1 SGSGP
6 VHTKLSPAARIVVG
20 SGQKSEHAARAP
32 SELKMC
38 TTSPPSCRKVTEI
51 HPAKS
56 SAKKR
61 MCDPTDTPE
70 TATPGK
76 QRLRQQAEL
85 VIKRFAS
92 LAEVDFDASDRTPTD
107 LSIERLRTKK
117 DLLTEVHST
126 LLPLLEEQITTI
138 YGALRHHDEVRK
150 DPGPTIRLVL
160 KVQVELGQTL
170 GQTIRAFSEIIPG
183 QLPEPNQ
190 TNDQH
195 YREFK
200 TYRLC
205 GLSSL
210 VRGELISRSNYFFSQ
225 CKQVIEKLQL
235 PRDPYE
241 IGDVRCSCHALR
253 RSIDGAIAWANGS
266 ELTIIRDSW
275 QDGLNKIDEASNDL
289 FWLSIIWGVE
299 KALTAFQT
307 CLLLAEFYIV
317 PLLPRI
323 DVCSFQIE
331 FRTWF
336 VNWNLL
342 FSQATHNV
350 IQACRTYEQARTRI
364 LIGSGQKSQ
373 QALLPKPRVRDYI
386 HKSCCKSVP
395 IRPAKSSTRR
405 GGPDQKRM
413 SDPEDTREIETPG
426 KQRLRQQAVTK
437 RFASLAQFNFSGSD
451 DTSTELS
458 IEHVRTKK
466 DILTELHSTLLPL
479 FKEQISTISDALR
492 HHDEVRKDPGP
503 TIRLVSKLQ
512 PELEKTLDQ
521 TIRAINEIIPGQ
533 LPEPNQTHDQ
543 HFREFKIYRLYG
555 LSSLVRGQLSNQNNY
570 FFSDCKRFI
579 EKLQLPRDNYE
590 SDVRCGY
597 HDLHW
602 SIDEAIRWAKGSELS
617 FIHASWQDGLDDI
630 NEASKGELDGEIS
643 SRLLIHQVE
652 QLLTTFQ
659 TCLLLAEFYIAPILP
674 KIDVGSSQIDSRTW
688 FINWNLLFSHAAHNV
703 IQACHAY
710 EQAQSKYFGTRRSWS
725 SSASEVWP
733 TTTFLGLLPLQQIC
747 LSPAYV
753 RSKISLRRCT
763 RAFCLSYNSK
773 CLSFH
778 KPYGTQTSY
787 EETPGPTI
795 RLILKLQPDLEQT
808 LDQTIRAINDIIPGT
823 LPKPDQMN
831 DQNFGEFK
839 CYRLRGLNDAIRRG
853 MKTQIIRFFSDCK
866 RFIER
871 LQLPRD
877 GQQTDVEGLIFC
889 SRGIDSR
896 NHELVSPAYLIEQ
909 VTDLVAQFQTCL
921 FLADLYIA
929 PLFPQINVSSSPTDF
944 KTWFVVWNTL
954 FSQASH
960 NAIQALLPGLV
971 IKRFGNLA
979 NYEFLTS
986 NTTPTDLSIVR
997 LRSTENLLTE
1007 VHSTLLPR
1015 LQKQI
1020 KSIIDALW
1028 DPDELWD
1035 NTGPTM
1041 KLVLKL
1047 QAETEETLNQTIRAI
1062 DDIIPGKLPKPNQT
1076 HDQIFRE
1083 FKCYRLRGLNGA
1095 IRRDMRREINI
1106 FFRIANGLLNHFS
1119 LDQTTSKLTY
1129 YAHVSC
1135 ANVKGPLL
1143 PPRSLPEEKR
1153 MVEFG
1158 CAARRPFGVGFQA
1171 FTGTLR
1177 ARLVKKWCQQQVVGR
1192 SNHGRVASTKTSQKT
1207 TELIRTPANDEVG
1220 NRQLRYQ
1227 AIKRFEYLANYDFL
1241 DSDSTPTDLSIVRL
1255 RPKEHLLTELHST
1268 LLPLLQKQID
1278 SIADALMEPDKVWD
1292 NITLVLKLQPE
1303 LEQTLDQTIRAIDE
1317 IIPGKLPE
1325 PNPRNDQNSREF
1337 KCYRLRGLNQMIRR
1351 DMKDYGKNFFL
1362 SCKQAIEPLQP
1373 PLQPP
1378 PNDLQMDLQSAWLD
1392 LDWHVEQAISWAKA
1406 FKSNSSWAPL
1416 E

>member
-1 SGSGP
+1 M
-6 VHTKLSPAARIVVG
+6 TARIVVG

-56 SAKKR
+56 TRKKR

-241 IGDVRCSCHALR
+241 IGD
-253 RSIDGAIAWANGS
+253 
-266 ELTIIRDSW
+266 
-275 QDGLNKIDEASNDL
+275 
-289 FWLSIIWGVE
+289 SIIWGVE

-350 IQACRTYEQARTRI
+350 IQACRTYEQALLVEPGPGQVHTPADPDSDRV
-364 LIGSGQKSQ
+364 GSKISAGFAA
-373 QALLPKPRVRDYI
+373 QAPRVRDYI
-386 HKSCCKSVP
+386 HKSCCKFVP

-426 KQRLRQQAVTK
+426 KQRLRQQAELVTK

-630 NEASKGELDGEIS
+630 NEASSELDGEIS

-710 EQAQSKYFGTRRSWS
+710 EQAQSKYFGTRR
-725 SSASEVWP
+725 
-733 TTTFLGLLPLQQIC
+733 
-747 LSPAYV
+747 
-753 RSKISLRRCT
+753 
-763 RAFCLSYNSK
+763 
-773 CLSFH
+773 
-778 KPYGTQTSY
+778 
-787 EETPGPTI
+787 
-795 RLILKLQPDLEQT
+795 
-808 LDQTIRAINDIIPGT
+808 
-823 LPKPDQMN
+823 
-831 DQNFGEFK
+831 
-839 CYRLRGLNDAIRRG
+839 
-853 MKTQIIRFFSDCK
+853 
-866 RFIER
+866 
-871 LQLPRD
+871 LPRD
-877 GQQTDVEGLIFC
+877 GQQTDVEVSSFALVVSIHVVITWATGSELNLIC
-889 SRGIDSR
+889 GRWQDGVREVDGAS
-896 NHELVSPAYLIEQ
+896 H
-909 VTDLVAQFQTCL
+909 LVAQFQTCL

-960 NAIQALLPGLV
+960 NAIQAWGTWARHEKYKMSETTTSTAEDDSLGEQLLRYQAGLV

-979 NYEFLTS
+979 NYDFLTS

-997 LRSTENLLTE
+997 LRSKENLLTE

-1083 FKCYRLRGLNGA
+1083 FKCYRLRGLNCA
-1095 IRRDMRREINI
+1095 IRRDIKP
-1106 FFRIANGLLNHFS
+1106 FFCIANGSLNHCS

-1129 YAHVSC
+1129 YAH
-1135 ANVKGPLL
+1135 G
-1143 PPRSLPEEKR
+1143 
-1153 MVEFG
+1153 
-1158 CAARRPFGVGFQA
+1158 
-1171 FTGTLR
+1171 
-1177 ARLVKKWCQQQVVGR
+1177 
-1192 SNHGRVASTKTSQKT
+1192 
-1207 TELIRTPANDEVG
+1207 LI
-1220 NRQLRYQ
+1220 
-1227 AIKRFEYLANYDFL
+1227 
-1241 DSDSTPTDLSIVRL
+1241 S
-1255 RPKEHLLTELHST
+1255 
-1268 LLPLLQKQID
+1268 
-1278 SIADALMEPDKVWD
+1278 
-1292 NITLVLKLQPE
+1292 
-1303 LEQTLDQTIRAIDE
+1303 TIRSPWPSNGQKD
-1317 IIPGKLPE
+1317 
-1325 PNPRNDQNSREF
+1325 
-1337 KCYRLRGLNQMIRR
+1337 LN
-1351 DMKDYGKNFFL
+1351 
-1362 SCKQAIEPLQP
+1362 
-1373 PLQPP
+1373 
-1378 PNDLQMDLQSAWLD
+1378 
-1392 LDWHVEQAISWAKA
+1392 
-1406 FKSNSSWAPL
+1406 
-1416 E
+1416 